1 VPRCLGAGNA
11 YSIRV
16 CFATVKSLPQE
27 LQLIGQKGF
36 TVTFTTAA
44 SLVSQQLEARDERRL
59 LKLQRDLASVCEEW
73 EASSVKRDT
82 GFDGWEPKVGGC
94 HYNVDNW

>member
-1 VPRCLGAGNA
+1 
-11 YSIRV
+11 
-16 CFATVKSLPQE
+16 
-27 LQLIGQKGF
+27 LIGQKGF

-73 EASSVKRDT
+73 EGIFCDRQAR
-82 GFDGWEPKVGGC
+82 
-94 HYNVDNW
+94 YRI